1 MNKTGQAHSEL
12 RGEKAMLNR
21 FTLLSLATVATIG
34 AAALATGASAKP
46 MPDSTLKVATPILV
60 NKPVQA
66 NSGQVNQIKVN
77 PGLIHAINP
86 VVAGPIKSINPVG
99 SPSLPPAI
107 AIKKPIDID
116 CVTFKS
122 CDHDHDHDHD
132 HDWDHDHDHDHDWDH
147 DHHRPWMVWWH
158 QPHYGVEY
166 STVSVPVQTATT
178 PAPCNCLTKTYL
190 QDGSVMFKD
199 LCTKEE
205 AMATPDELRAQA
217 QGVSPQVR

>member
-1 MNKTGQAHSEL
+1 
-12 RGEKAMLNR
+12 MLNR
-21 FTLLSLATVATIG
+21 SSILRLAAIATIG
-34 AAALATGASAKP
+34 AAAVATGASAKP
-46 MPDSTLKVATPILV
+46 VPVLKTVAPI
-60 NKPVQA
+60 NKPLLGS
-66 NSGQVNQIKVN
+66 SGQINPIKVN
-77 PGLIHAINP
+77 PGVLK
-86 VVAGPIKSINPVG
+86 PIIPVG
-99 SPSLPPAI
+99 SPSLPPAV
-107 AIKKPIDID
+107 ALKKPIDID

-122 CDHDHDHDHD
+122 CDHDKDHDKDRD
-132 HDWDHDHDHDHDWDH
+132 HDWDHDHDRDH
-147 DHHRPWMVWWH
+147 DHWDRDHGRPWMVWWH

-166 STVSVPVQTATT
+166 STVSAPVQTATT

>member
-1 MNKTGQAHSEL
+1 MHKISQAHSEL

-21 FTLLSLATVATIG
+21 FTILSLAAVATIG
-34 AAALATGASAKP
+34 TAALATSASAKP
-46 MPDSTLKVATPILV
+46 TPNNALKVATPILA
-60 NKPVQA
+60 NKPVQVS
-66 NSGQVNQIKVN
+66 SGPINQIKVN

-86 VVAGPIKSINPVG
+86 VISGPIKSINPVG
-99 SPSLPPAI
+99 SPSLPSAI
-107 AIKKPIDID
+107 AFKKPIDID
-116 CVTFKS
+116 CVTFKG
-122 CDHDHDHDHD
+122 CDHDKDHD
-132 HDWDHDHDHDHDWDH
+132 HDWDHDHDRDHDHDWDR
-147 DHHRPWMVWWH
+147 DHGRPWMVWWH

-166 STVSVPVQTATT
+166 STVSAPVQTATT